1 MPTMIMKR
9 TIRNNVKWYSWQSD
23 VIRGV
28 LTQGKGKIHVV
39 KSSRQCGKS
48 VMCES
53 IILKYAVDI
62 KGSFS
67 MYLSPT
73 IKQARKVFKE
83 IVKAISKSSIFLK
96 SNESFLEITFKNGS
110 TIAFC
115 SAEQGENLRGY
126 TVSGVLII
134 DEAAYIEDDVF
145 NAILPTT
152 DVHSAPIVIVSTPRF
167 RTGFFHDYYIDGL
180 EHRSSIFSYNWSDYD
195 KSSVLTKERLEFYRQ
210 RLPKDKFTQD
220 YLGEFTDLGF
230 GVFGE
235 FDKVL
240 WKPINPSYDGC
251 VMGVDWSTGSGGD
264 ETAIAVFNNQKEMI
278 DLVHFNDLNDIQ
290 TIDKVIE
297 LIRKYNVIKVTVEL
311 NSIGKIFF
319 NMLQRKI
326 QECNLQCTLKGFN
339 TTNSSKQKIVNKLQ
353 VAVQNQSCKLLKD
366 EKLISQLG
374 AFESKLTSAGKITY
388 AGSKNSHDDLVLA
401 TLFAFDT
408 LSSGTYNII

>member
-1 MPTMIMKR
+1 MPKVIKSN
-9 TIRNNVKWYSWQSD
+9 IVWHSWQSD

-28 LTQGKGKIHVV
+28 LAKGKGTIHVV

-53 IILKYAVDI
+53 IILKYAVDL

-83 IVKAISKSSIFLK
+83 IVKAISRSSVFLK
-96 SNESFLEITFKNGS
+96 SNESFLEITLKNGS

-126 TVSGVLII
+126 TVSGVLIV
-134 DEAAYIEDDVF
+134 DEAAYIEDEVF
-145 NAILPTT
+145 DAVLPTT
-152 DVHSAPIVIVSTPRF
+152 DIHKAPIIIVSTPRF
-167 RTGFFHDYYIDGL
+167 RVGFFYDYYVDGL
-180 EHRSSIFSYNWSDYD
+180 SRNDTISSYDWSSYD
-195 KSSVLTKERLEFYRQ
+195 KSALISPARLEFYR
-210 RLPKDKFTQD
+210 RRMNKTKFTQD
-220 YLGEFTDLGF
+220 YLGEFCDLGF

-240 WKPINPSYDGC
+240 WKPTNPSRDGC
-251 VMGVDWSTGSGGD
+251 VLGVDWSSGVGGD

-278 DLVHFNDLNDIQ
+278 DLVHFNDLNDLQ

-297 LIRKYNVIKVTVEL
+297 IIRKYNAVKVQVET
-311 NSIGKIFF
+311 NSIGQIFY

-326 QECNLQCTLKGFN
+326 AESNLNCSLKGFN
-339 TTNSSKQKIVNKLQ
+339 TSNSSKQKIVNRLQ
-353 VAVQNQSCKLLKD
+353 VAIQNQTCKILKD
-366 EKLISQLG
+366 EKLIGQMG
-374 AFESKLTSAGKITY
+374 MFESKLSSAGKVTY
-388 AGSKNSHDDLVLA
+388 AASKSGHDDLIMAML
-401 TLFAFDT
+401 LAFDV
-408 LSSGTYNII
+408 LSTGNYNIM

>member
-1 MPTMIMKR
+1 MTRVIKSN
-9 TIRNNVKWYSWQSD
+9 IVWHSWQSD

-28 LTQGKGKIHVV
+28 LARGKGTIHVV

-53 IILKYAVDI
+53 IILKYAVDL

-83 IVKAISKSSIFLK
+83 IVKAISRSSVFLK
-96 SNESFLEITFKNGS
+96 SNESFLEITFRNGS

-126 TVSGVLII
+126 TVSGVLIV
-134 DEAAYIEDDVF
+134 DEAAYIEDEVF
-145 NAILPTT
+145 DAVLPTT
-152 DVHSAPIVIVSTPRF
+152 DIHKAPIIIVSTPRF
-167 RTGFFHDYYIDGL
+167 RVGFFYDYYVDGL
-180 EHRSSIFSYNWSDYD
+180 SRNDTISSYDWSSYD
-195 KSSVLTKERLEFYRQ
+195 KSALISPARLEFYR
-210 RLPKDKFTQD
+210 RRMNKTKFTQD
-220 YLGEFTDLGF
+220 YLGEFCDLGF

-240 WKPINPSYDGC
+240 WKPTNPSLDGC
-251 VMGVDWSTGSGGD
+251 VLGVDWSSGVGGD

-278 DLVHFNDLNDIQ
+278 DLVHFNDLNDLQ

-297 LIRKYNVIKVTVEL
+297 IIRKYNAVKVQVET
-311 NSIGKIFF
+311 NSIGQIFY

-326 QECNLQCTLKGFN
+326 AESNLNCSLKGFN
-339 TTNSSKQKIVNKLQ
+339 TSNSSKQKIVNRLQ
-353 VAVQNQSCKLLKD
+353 VAIQNQTCKILKD
-366 EKLISQLG
+366 EKLIGQMG
-374 AFESKLTSAGKITY
+374 MFESKLSSAGKVTY
-388 AGSKNSHDDLVLA
+388 AASKSGHDDLIMAML
-401 TLFAFDT
+401 LAFDV
-408 LSSGTYNII
+408 LSTGNYNIM

>member
-1 MPTMIMKR
+1 MPKVIKSN
-9 TIRNNVKWYSWQSD
+9 IVWHSWQSD

-28 LTQGKGKIHVV
+28 LAKGKGTIHVV

-53 IILKYAVDI
+53 IILKYAVDL

-83 IVKAISKSSIFLK
+83 IVKAISRSSVFLK
-96 SNESFLEITFKNGS
+96 SNESFLEITLKNGS

-126 TVSGVLII
+126 TVSGVLIV
-134 DEAAYIEDDVF
+134 DEAAYIEDEVF
-145 NAILPTT
+145 DAVLPTT
-152 DVHSAPIVIVSTPRF
+152 DIHKAPIIIVSTPRF
-167 RTGFFHDYYIDGL
+167 RVGFFYDYYVDGL
-180 EHRSSIFSYNWSDYD
+180 SRNDTISSYDWSSYD
-195 KSSVLTKERLEFYRQ
+195 KSALISPARLEFYR
-210 RLPKDKFTQD
+210 RRMNKTKFTQD
-220 YLGEFTDLGF
+220 YLGEFCDLGF

-240 WKPINPSYDGC
+240 WKPTNPSLDGC
-251 VMGVDWSTGSGGD
+251 VLGVDWSSGVGGD

-278 DLVHFNDLNDIQ
+278 DLVHFNDLNDLQ

-297 LIRKYNVIKVTVEL
+297 IIRKYNAVKVQVET
-311 NSIGKIFF
+311 NSIGQIFY

-326 QECNLQCTLKGFN
+326 AESNLNCSLKGFN
-339 TTNSSKQKIVNKLQ
+339 TSNSSKQKIVNRLQ
-353 VAVQNQSCKLLKD
+353 VAIQNQTCKILKD
-366 EKLISQLG
+366 EKLIGQMG
-374 AFESKLTSAGKITY
+374 MFESKLSSAGKVTY
-388 AGSKNSHDDLVLA
+388 AASKSGHDDLIMAML
-401 TLFAFDT
+401 LAFDV
-408 LSSGTYNII
+408 LSTGNYNIM

>member
-1 MPTMIMKR
+1 MPRVIKSN
-9 TIRNNVKWYSWQSD
+9 IVWHSWQSD

-28 LTQGKGKIHVV
+28 LAKGKGTIHVV

-53 IILKYAVDI
+53 IILKYAVDL

-83 IVKAISKSSIFLK
+83 IVKAISRSSVFLK

-126 TVSGVLII
+126 TVSGVLIV
-134 DEAAYIEDDVF
+134 DEAAYIEDEVF
-145 NAILPTT
+145 DAVLPTT
-152 DVHSAPIVIVSTPRF
+152 DIHKAPIIIVSTPRF
-167 RTGFFHDYYIDGL
+167 RVGFFYDYYVDGL
-180 EHRSSIFSYNWSDYD
+180 SRNDTISSYDWSSYD
-195 KSSVLTKERLEFYRQ
+195 KSALISPARLEFYR
-210 RLPKDKFTQD
+210 RRMNKTKFTQD
-220 YLGEFTDLGF
+220 YLGEFCDLGF

-240 WKPINPSYDGC
+240 WKPTNPSLDGC
-251 VMGVDWSTGSGGD
+251 VLGVDWSSGVGGD

-278 DLVHFNDLNDIQ
+278 DLVHFNDLNDLQ

-297 LIRKYNVIKVTVEL
+297 IIRKYNAVRVTAEL
-311 NSIGKIFF
+311 NSIGQIFY
-319 NMLQRKI
+319 NILQRRI
-326 QECNLQCTLKGFN
+326 AEEHLNCSLRGFN
-339 TTNSSKQKIVNKLQ
+339 TTNSSKQKIVNRLQ
-353 VAVQNQSCKLLKD
+353 VAIQNQTCKILKD
-366 EKLISQLG
+366 EKLIGQMG
-374 AFESKLTSAGKITY
+374 QFESKLSSAGKVTY
-388 AGSKNSHDDLVLA
+388 AAAKSGHDDLIMAML
-401 TLFAFDT
+401 LAFDGLT
-408 LSSGTYNII
+408 TGSYNII

>member
-1 MPTMIMKR
+1 MPRVIKSN
-9 TIRNNVKWYSWQSD
+9 IVWHSWQSD

-28 LTQGKGKIHVV
+28 LAKGKGAIHVV

-53 IILKYAVDI
+53 IILKYAVDLR
-62 KGSFS
+62 GSFS

-83 IVKAISKSSIFLK
+83 IVKAISRSSIFLK

-126 TVSGVLII
+126 TVSGVLIV
-134 DEAAYIEDDVF
+134 DEAAYIEDEVF
-145 NAILPTT
+145 DAVLPTT
-152 DVHSAPIVIVSTPRF
+152 DIHKAPIIIVSTPRF
-167 RTGFFHDYYIDGL
+167 RVGFFYDYYVDGL
-180 EHRSSIFSYNWSDYD
+180 SRNDTISSYDWSSYD
-195 KSSVLTKERLEFYRQ
+195 KSALISPARLEFYR
-210 RLPKDKFTQD
+210 RRMNKTKFTQD
-220 YLGEFTDLGF
+220 YLGEFCDLGF

-240 WKPINPSYDGC
+240 WKPTNPSLDGC
-251 VMGVDWSTGSGGD
+251 VLGVDWSSGVGGD

-278 DLVHFNDLNDIQ
+278 DLVHFNDLNDLQ

-297 LIRKYNVIKVTVEL
+297 IIRKYNAVKVQVET
-311 NSIGKIFF
+311 NSIGQIFY

-326 QECNLQCTLKGFN
+326 AESNLNCSLKGFN
-339 TTNSSKQKIVNKLQ
+339 TSNSSKQKIVNRLQ
-353 VAVQNQSCKLLKD
+353 VAIQNQSCKILKD
-366 EKLISQLG
+366 EKLIGQMG
-374 AFESKLTSAGKITY
+374 MFESKLSSAGKVTY
-388 AGSKNSHDDLVLA
+388 AASKSGHDDLIMAML
-401 TLFAFDT
+401 LAFDV
-408 LSSGTYNII
+408 LSTGNYNIM

>member
-1 MPTMIMKR
+1 MPKVIKSN
-9 TIRNNVKWYSWQSD
+9 IVWHSWQSD

-28 LTQGKGKIHVV
+28 LTRGKGSIHVV

-53 IILKYAVDI
+53 IILKYAVDLR
-62 KGSFS
+62 GSFS

-83 IVKAISKSSIFLK
+83 IVKAISRSSVFLK

-126 TVSGVLII
+126 TVSGVLIV
-134 DEAAYIEDDVF
+134 DEAAYIEDEVF
-145 NAILPTT
+145 DAVLPTT
-152 DVHSAPIVIVSTPRF
+152 DIHKAPIIIVSTPRF
-167 RTGFFHDYYIDGL
+167 RVGFFYDYYVDGL
-180 EHRSSIFSYNWSDYD
+180 SRNDTISSYDWSSYD
-195 KSSVLTKERLEFYRQ
+195 KSALISPARLEFYR
-210 RLPKDKFTQD
+210 RRMNKTKFTQD
-220 YLGEFTDLGF
+220 YLGEFCDLGF

-240 WKPINPSYDGC
+240 WKPTNPSLDGC
-251 VMGVDWSTGSGGD
+251 VLGVDWSSGVGGD

-278 DLVHFNDLNDIQ
+278 DLVHFNDLNDLQ

-297 LIRKYNVIKVTVEL
+297 IIRKYNAVKVQVET
-311 NSIGKIFF
+311 NSIGQIFY

-326 QECNLQCTLKGFN
+326 AESNLNCSLKGFN
-339 TTNSSKQKIVNKLQ
+339 TSNSSKQKIVNRLQ
-353 VAVQNQSCKLLKD
+353 VAIQNQSCKILKD
-366 EKLISQLG
+366 EKLIGQMG
-374 AFESKLTSAGKITY
+374 MFESKLSSAGKVTY
-388 AGSKNSHDDLVLA
+388 AASKSGHDDLIMAML
-401 TLFAFDT
+401 LAFDV
-408 LSSGTYNII
+408 LSTGNYNIM

>member
-1 MPTMIMKR
+1 MPKVIKSN
-9 TIRNNVKWYSWQSD
+9 IVWHSWQSD

-28 LTQGKGKIHVV
+28 LTRGKGSIHVV

-53 IILKYAVDI
+53 IILKYAVDL

-83 IVKAISKSSIFLK
+83 IVKAISRSSVFLK

-126 TVSGVLII
+126 TVSGVLIV
-134 DEAAYIEDDVF
+134 DEAAYIEDEVF
-145 NAILPTT
+145 DAVLPTT
-152 DVHSAPIVIVSTPRF
+152 DIHKAPIIIVSTPRF
-167 RTGFFHDYYIDGL
+167 RVGFFYDYYVDGL
-180 EHRSSIFSYNWSDYD
+180 SRNDTISSYDWSSYD
-195 KSSVLTKERLEFYRQ
+195 KSALISPARLEFYR
-210 RLPKDKFTQD
+210 RRMNKTKFTQD
-220 YLGEFTDLGF
+220 YLGEFCDLGF

-240 WKPINPSYDGC
+240 WKPTNPSHDGC
-251 VMGVDWSTGSGGD
+251 VLGVDWSSGVGGD

-278 DLVHFNDLNDIQ
+278 DLVHFNDLNDLQ

-297 LIRKYNVIKVTVEL
+297 IIRKYNAVKVEVET
-311 NSIGKIFF
+311 NSIGQIFY

-326 QECNLQCTLKGFN
+326 AESNLNCSLKGFN
-339 TTNSSKQKIVNKLQ
+339 TSNSSKQKIVNRLQ
-353 VAVQNQSCKLLKD
+353 VAIQNQTCKLLKD
-366 EKLISQLG
+366 EKLIGQMG
-374 AFESKLTSAGKITY
+374 QFESKLSSAGKVTY
-388 AGSKNSHDDLVLA
+388 AASKSGHDDLIMAML
-401 TLFAFDT
+401 LAFDV
-408 LSSGTYNII
+408 LSTGNYHIM